1 MSAALCYILTHSDNQ
16 SVISHHGNI
25 TSSSGTLRRLC
36 FSNVKYSFVSFEGTV
51 RCQPLL
57 LSDVSHSRSQPTVN
71 PSIPDAKS
79 SRRCFICRDH
89 TIQKLYCPP
98 LLPCP
103 SCPSCPILVISNLT
117 QLVDGVVVDRTNSK
131 GSVR

>member
-79 SRRCFICRDH
+79 SRRCFICPDH
-89 TIQKLYCPP
+89 TIQKLYCYCDLHLFLSFTFIIVPQRFSF
-98 LLPCP
+98 P
-103 SCPSCPILVISNLT
+103 SCPAPLAPLAPLVPSW
-117 QLVDGVVVDRTNSK
+117 
-131 GSVR
+131 

>member
-1 MSAALCYILTHSDNQ
+1 ML
-16 SVISHHGNI
+16 HHGNT

-79 SRRCFICRDH
+79 SRRCFICPDH
-89 TIQKLYCPP
+89 TIQKLDCYCDLHLFLSFTFVIVPQLFP
-98 LLPCP
+98 IRICCAAILLP
-103 SCPSCPILVISNLT
+103 LYVHYVHDAKLNFAA
-117 QLVDGVVVDRTNSK
+117 
-131 GSVR
+131 